1 MDYSAR
7 ALRSFKQLETFYWA
21 VKLGSFTAAAQRTHV
36 CQSTV
41 SMRIQELEN
50 TLGVKLFDRSARII
64 RLTPKGRDLVDYA
77 ERFIRLREELEQRI
91 AAPQSLSG
99 LVRLGVAEVVSVTW
113 LPAFVQTV
121 HRLHPGVSLILEQAL
136 TEQLL
141 RGLRAGELDLVFAP
155 GEPHEPGLISRPL
168 GYVEFHWMASP
179 RLNLPDEPLKPE
191 VLATHPVISLSRES
205 YHYANIDAWFRA
217 SDTGYRPKDT
227 CTSIGVLAALVAS
240 GLGIGLLPPRCF
252 RRELKETK
260 LRIIHVQPAM
270 RPVSFSAV
278 VLSDAFEPV
287 TRALIEVATEVSD
300 FDKTPLNDEEVAF
313 SNTSSTTPCELL
325 PEIGPASAVRSRRG
339 RASAV
344 KK

>member
-1 MDYSAR
+1 MDYSTR

-41 SMRIQELEN
+41 SMRIQELES
-50 TLGVKLFDRSARII
+50 TLGVKLFDRSLRSI
-64 RLTPKGRDLVDYA
+64 RLTPRGRDLVDYA

-91 AAPQSLSG
+91 ASPESLSG

-121 HRLHPGVSLILEQAL
+121 HQLHPGVSLRLEQAL

-141 RGLRAGELDLVFAP
+141 KRLRVGELDLVFAP
-155 GEPHEPGLISRPL
+155 GEPHEPGLIFRPL
-168 GYVEFHWMASP
+168 GYVDFQWMAGP
-179 RLNLPDEPLKPE
+179 QLRLPAEPLRPE
-191 VLATHPVISLSRES
+191 ILADHSIISLSRES
-205 YHYANIDAWFRA
+205 YHYANIDSWFKA
-217 SDTGYRPKDT
+217 SDAAYRPKDT

-252 RRELKETK
+252 QRDLEEAK
-260 LRIIHVQPAM
+260 LRVLKVEPPM
-270 RPVSFSAV
+270 PPVSCSAI

-287 TRALIEVATEVSD
+287 TRALVELATKVSD
-300 FDKTPLNDEEVAF
+300 FDKRPI
-313 SNTSSTTPCELL
+313 SQK
-325 PEIGPASAVRSRRG
+325 PALHVESFNSRSRKRFARTSNSTRR
-339 RASAV
+339 RAPV
-344 KK
+344 KETHR

>member
-1 MDYSAR
+1 MDYSAK

-77 ERFIRLREELEQRI
+77 ERFIKLREELEQRI
-91 AAPQSLSG
+91 ASPQALSG
-99 LVRLGVAEVVSVTW
+99 LVRLGVAEVISVTW

-121 HRLHPGVSLILEQAL
+121 HRVHPGVSLILEQAL

-155 GEPHEPGLISRPL
+155 GQPHEPGLISRPL

-179 RLNLPDEPLKPE
+179 RLHLPDEPLTPE
-191 VLATHPVISLSRES
+191 ILATYPIISLSRES
-205 YHYANIDAWFRA
+205 YHYANIDAWFRT
-217 SDTGYRPKDT
+217 SDAAYRPKDT
-227 CTSIGVLAALVAS
+227 CTSLSVLAALVAS

-252 RRELKETK
+252 QRELKETN
-260 LRIIHVQPAM
+260 LRILKVKPAM
-270 RPVSFSAV
+270 RPVACSAV

-287 TRALIEVATEVSD
+287 TRTLVELAAKVSD
-300 FDKTPLNDEEVAF
+300 FDKSPTNQKMAVNNATSAAMRATP
-313 SNTSSTTPCELL
+313 
-325 PEIGPASAVRSRRG
+325 
-339 RASAV
+339 
-344 KK
+344 